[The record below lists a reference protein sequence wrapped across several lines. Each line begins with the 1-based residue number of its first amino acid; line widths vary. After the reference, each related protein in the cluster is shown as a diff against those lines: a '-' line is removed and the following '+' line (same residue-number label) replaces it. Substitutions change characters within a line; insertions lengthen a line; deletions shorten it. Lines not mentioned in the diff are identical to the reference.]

1 VNGAIAC
8 SDEGEPI
15 RQLLIKG
22 RSASELALR
31 RRLEQAKSEGQLA
44 QDSDPGV
51 LARYVM
57 TVSQGMAV
65 QAKAGVSRREL
76 HKVVDQTMRMWPS
89 E

>member
-1 VNGAIAC
+1 
-8 SDEGEPI
+8 
-15 RQLLIKG
+15 
-22 RSASELALR
+22 
-31 RRLEQAKSEGQLA
+31 
-44 QDSDPGV
+44 
-51 LARYVM
+51 M